1 MSLNQSL
8 GNRMFVAFICSASCF
23 VLEPSSVF
31 AGDWKSLFNGQ
42 DMKMWVAD
50 KEGGWEVK
58 EGLLAS
64 TPKGGYLWSRHSYT
78 DCEIELEFR
87 VSEKCN
93 SGLFFRTDPKNPV
106 QGGFEIQI
114 LDSHGKEEIGT
125 HDCGALYDALK
136 PSQNA
141 VKPAGEWNRLRLKV
155 QGAMVEVTLN
165 EQKVVTANLDE
176 WDTPKRNPDGTPN
189 KFKTALKD
197 LPRMGCIG
205 LQYHGQPVWFRNI
218 RVREI

>member
-1 MSLNQSL
+1 MSLKKYFGDRIIGVAISMSVCFIL
-8 GNRMFVAFICSASCF
+8 GSHSAS
-23 VLEPSSVF
+23 
-31 AGDWKSLFNGQ
+31 AADWKSLFEGN
-42 DMKMWVAD
+42 DLKMWVAD

-78 DCEIELEFR
+78 DCEVELEFR
-87 VSEKCN
+87 MSEKCN

-136 PSQNA
+136 PTENA
-141 VKPAGEWNRLRLKV
+141 ARPAGEWNRLHLKV
-155 QGAMVEVTLN
+155 HGALVEVTLN
-165 EQKVVTANLDE
+165 GKKVVTANLDDWE
-176 WDTPKRNPDGTPN
+176 TPKKNPDGTPN

-197 LPRMGCIG
+197 LPRMGCLG

-218 RVREI
+218 RVREL